1 MAAFRQLAQ
10 RAGCTAAYIEHAL
23 TAAEADAAFRACA
36 ALPWRVET
44 DAFGPQSRPTYY
56 VGDKDCTFSYVGLR
70 LPPQP
75 WTPELLEMRARVAAA
90 IERPAEA
97 LTGVLLNNYPA
108 GSGSIPWHY
117 DEVRAHGAENLIAT
131 LSLGGP
137 RRFRLRPR
145 DGSGDAYVEVEMTPG
160 SVVMMA
166 GATQDHYEHELPL
179 RDGDPP
185 RISLTFRS
193 IVPGFEDALATAND
207 LCVEDAKPR

>member
-1 MAAFRQLAQ
+1 M
-10 RAGCTAAYIEHAL
+10 
-23 TAAEADAAFRACA
+23 
-36 ALPWRVET
+36 
-44 DAFGPQSRPTYY
+44 
-56 VGDKDCTFSYVGLR
+56 
-70 LPPQP
+70 
-75 WTPELLEMRARVAAA
+75 
-90 IERPAEA
+90 
-97 LTGVLLNNYPA
+97 
-108 GSGSIPWHY
+108 
-117 DEVRAHGAENLIAT
+117 RAHGAENLIAT

-145 DGSGDAYVEVEMTPG
+145 DGSGQVTEVEMTPG